1 MKPQQA
7 QPFHPWQPKYWLP
20 WLLVALLFL
29 LCQLPYRL
37 QLWLGS
43 GLGKLIYL
51 FARRERRIAA
61 TNIALCFPEKSPKQ
75 QKRMLKQ
82 HFSSLGI
89 SVFEMGLARWS
100 SRKRLLHL
108 SHSEGRDHLDE
119 AIKKGRGIMLLAPHF
134 TCIQICARILSL
146 SYPVSIL
153 YRPHKNPFVNHF
165 FEKIYSQSNGIIP
178 RHNIRLLLRTLKKEK
193 GIICFTP
200 DVDTGGKTRVFV
212 PFFGIATATTTI
224 PAVMGRIASATSIA
238 VHCHRLPH
246 GKGYKFY
253 INKPLENFPSA
264 DIEKDIS
271 IINQATEASIRQCPE
286 QYLWVYKRF
295 KSRPK
300 GEKRF
305 Y

>member
-1 MKPQQA
+1 M
-7 QPFHPWQPKYWLP
+7 
-20 WLLVALLFL
+20 
-29 LCQLPYRL
+29 LCQLPYRI

-75 QKRMLKQ
+75 QKRILKQ

-100 SRKRLLHL
+100 SRKRLLRMVNT
-108 SHSEGRDHLDE
+108 EGLEHLDE
-119 AIKKGRGIMLLAPHF
+119 AIKQGQGIMLLAPHF

-146 SYPVSIL
+146 GYQISIL

-165 FEKIYSQSNGIIP
+165 FEKIYSQSNGMIP
-178 RHNIRLLLRTLKKEK
+178 RHNVRLLLRTLKKEK
-193 GIICFTP
+193 GIVCFTP
-200 DVDTGGKTRVFV
+200 DVDTGRKTSVFV
-212 PFFGIATATTTI
+212 PFFGIPTATTTT
-224 PAVMGRIASATSIA
+224 PAVMGRIASAISIA
-238 VHCHRLPH
+238 VHCLRLPR

-253 INKPLENFPSA
+253 INKPLENFPSD
-264 DIEKDIS
+264 DIENDITR
-271 IINQATEASIRQCPE
+271 INQATEASIRQCPE

-295 KSRPK
+295 KSRPQ